1 MESQTTIE
9 PGEKV
14 AVVGFGR
21 SGQSVVKYLATCG
34 AEIMVSDTRHYHEL
48 ESNEKQ
54 GLIDCSAEYEGGV
67 HTDDFLIKAS
77 RVVISP
83 GVALEHPALMSV
95 KEQGIPVI
103 GELTL
108 AADQFPAPVI
118 AITGTNGKTTV
129 TELIGE
135 LLTAAGYKPFIG
147 GNIGTPI
154 ADYLMNPAPFDIVVL
169 ELSSFQ
175 LEISDFFVPNVA
187 VLLNISPDHL
197 DRHGTLERY
206 AAAKMNIFT
215 GGGAIDLAI
224 MNGDDRLCKD
234 YEHLSNRSSYRYFGL
249 KPEYEA
255 SISEAG
261 VCISDA
267 TKRDCY
273 DLGGS
278 RLETLSG
285 RQNCA
290 AALLAI
296 QPFKVS
302 ENVVKEI
309 LHSYQPGAHR
319 LQVITEQDGVTYI
332 NDSKATNT
340 GAVGLALE
348 QLGGRVLLIA
358 GGKDKGEDY
367 RLLRQA
373 VARNVK
379 ELILIGEA
387 APRLKQALGDL
398 GPVEIARSLD
408 SAVSYAASIAV
419 PGDFVLLS
427 PACASFDMF
436 KDYLDRGNCFINAVN
451 RLDLSSSR
459 G

>member
-1 MESQTTIE
+1 MKSPATIL

-21 SGQSVVKYLATCG
+21 AGQSVVRYLATCG
-34 AEIMVSDTRHYHEL
+34 IDIMVSDRRYYHEL
-48 ESNEKQ
+48 ETNEKQ
-54 GLIDCSAEYEGGV
+54 ILQDCSAEYEGGV
-67 HTDDFLIKAS
+67 HTDDFLTKAS

-83 GVALEHPALMSV
+83 GVPLEIPALDRA

-103 GELTL
+103 GELSL
-108 AADQFPAPVI
+108 AADQFSAPVI
-118 AITGTNGKTTV
+118 ALTGTNGKTTV

-135 LLTAAGYKPFIG
+135 LLKAAGYKPFIG

-154 ADYLMNPAPFDIVVL
+154 ADYLMNPDPYDLVVL

-175 LEISDFFVPNVA
+175 LEISSSFVPNVA
-187 VLLNISPDHL
+187 ILLNISPDHL

-206 AAAKMNIFT
+206 AAAKMNIFA

-224 MNGDDRLCKD
+224 MNGDDCLCRD
-234 YEHLSNRSSYRYFGL
+234 YKHLSNRSSYCYFGEN
-249 KPEYEA
+249 PAFAA
-255 SISEAG
+255 SIAGAG
-261 VCISDA
+261 VYISGA
-267 TKRDCY
+267 IKREFY
-273 DLGGS
+273 DLTGS
-278 RLETLSG
+278 KLETLSG

-290 AALLAI
+290 AALLAV
-296 QPFKVS
+296 QPFKIS
-302 ENVVKEI
+302 ETVINEI
-309 LHSYQPGAHR
+309 VHSYQPGAHR
-319 LQVITEQDGVTYI
+319 LQVIAERNGVTYI

-348 QLGGRVLLIA
+348 QLGGRVILIA

-367 RLLRQA
+367 GLLREA

-387 APRLKQALGDL
+387 APRLKHALGDAAPIEFA
-398 GPVEIARSLD
+398 GSLD

-419 PGDFVLLS
+419 SGDFVLLS

-436 KDYLDRGNCFINAVN
+436 KDYADRGNCFINAVS
-451 RLDLSSSR
+451 RLDFSSSR
-459 G
+459 E